1 MYDEDVI
8 SRSDLLFR
16 IKILKDKVRSY
27 ETGDK
32 YLRMKEQHKKAREA
46 DGRTIKRLERELS
59 ESRRETIH
67 VRDLWYATCVDV
79 IAECDRK
86 IMEKDRRIADLE
98 KKLAE
103 SEARR
108 EKERGEKIS
117 RIQELYQARTELEE
131 EKEKKLAL
139 EARLNKDH
147 TNSSRPSSA
156 DPNHKSIPNGRE
168 TTDRK
173 PGGQSGHEHHPRK
186 RQEPTETVEIPV
198 PEEYLDTDRYKP
210 TGKTIRKQ
218 VIIAHITTEVIEYC
232 TPEFRNVR
240 TGQRVHAAFPDGV
253 KDDVNYDGTVK
264 ALAYMLNNECN
275 VSIDKTRKFLDE
287 ASRGKISI
295 SNGMICNL
303 SRQFS
308 GKTKEE
314 RDAIFQE
321 LLESPAMHADFTFGR
336 VNGKQGAVIITA
348 TPDGTV
354 LYQARDKKGDQ
365 GVKGSPLEHY
375 EGTVISDHESAI
387 IKHGKRHQ
395 ECLAHISRYMQG
407 SIENEPGRKWSTEM
421 LAWIKKSIHYWKQ
434 IKKKEKE
441 HDPAEAMKLIAEY
454 DRIIEKAKDEYEYE
468 PPGKYYREG
477 YNTYKRMYEER
488 EKYVL
493 FLLDP
498 TIPPTNNLA
507 ERSGRRYKRKSSQ
520 VMAFRSEKWRGYY
533 CDGLSVMESMKSKNI
548 NLFEGISERFNQK

>member
-1 MYDEDVI
+1 MYEDVI
-8 SRSDLLFR
+8 SRSDLLFS

-46 DGRTIKRLERELS
+46 DARTIKRLERELS

-86 IMEKDRRIADLE
+86 IREKDRQIDGLK

-103 SEARR
+103 AEARR
-108 EKERGEKIS
+108 EKERGEKLN

-131 EKEKKLAL
+131 EKEKNLAL
-139 EARLNKDH
+139 TARLNKDH
-147 TNSSRPSSA
+147 TNSSKPSSA

-168 TTDRK
+168 TTGRK
-173 PGGQSGHEHHPRK
+173 PGGQAGHEHHPRK

-198 PEEYLDTDRYKP
+198 PEEYLDTDRYRP

-218 VIIAHITTEVIEYC
+218 VIIAHVTTEVIEYC

-240 TGQRVHAAFPDGV
+240 TGQRVHAAFPEGV

-295 SNGMICNL
+295 CNGMICNL
-303 SRQFS
+303 SREFS
-308 GKTKEE
+308 GKTEEE
-314 RDAIFQE
+314 RDAIFQK
-321 LLESPAMHADFTFGR
+321 LLASPAMHADFTFGR

-354 LYQARDKKGDQ
+354 LYQARDKKGDE

-407 SIENEPGRKWSTEM
+407 SIENEPGRKWNAEM

-434 IKKKEKE
+434 IKKGEKE
-441 HDPAEAMKLIAEY
+441 HDLAEAMKLIAEY
-454 DRIIEKAKDEYEYE
+454 DRIIENAKDEYEYE
-468 PPGKYYREG
+468 PPSRYYREG
-477 YNTYKRMYEER
+477 YNTCKRMYEER

-498 TIPPTNNLA
+498 SIPPTNNLA
-507 ERSGRRYKRKSSQ
+507 ERNGRRYKRKNSQ
-520 VMAFRSEKWRGYY
+520 VMTFRSEEWRGYY
-533 CDGLSVMESMKSKNI
+533 CDGLSVIESMKSKNI
-548 NLFEGISERFNQK
+548 NLFEGISERFNRK